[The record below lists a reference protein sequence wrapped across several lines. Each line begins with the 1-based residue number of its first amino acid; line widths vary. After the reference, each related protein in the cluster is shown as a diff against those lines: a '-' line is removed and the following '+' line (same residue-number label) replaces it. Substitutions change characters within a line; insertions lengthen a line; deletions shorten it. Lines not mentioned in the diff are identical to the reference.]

1 MTIWA
6 MFFQGFVGSKRVQH
20 VDARLILPS
29 CRDPSLLVFQLKR
42 NLCRSS
48 GCSRNWRKALYSY
61 ITVLLLDDDYV
72 YICMYVCVYIYIY
85 AHIYICTHEYGHH
98 QHRRISCR
106 FANKI
111 NLDFPRKGHW
121 ADVEIWEAYALTHRQ
136 SHAPPTKTSEK
147 QLAPQQIRKLVY
159 NWAIRWR

>member
-6 MFFQGFVGSKRVQH
+6 MFFHGFVGSKRRVQH

-48 GCSRNWRKALYSY
+48 GCCRNWRKALYSY

-72 YICMYVCVYIYIY
+72 YICIYVWPRYPKHDDTEIQNTVYIYIDMY
-85 AHIYICTHEYGHH
+85 IYTYVRIYIYVYVYTYVYIYIC
-98 QHRRISCR
+98 
-106 FANKI
+106 K
-111 NLDFPRKGHW
+111 
-121 ADVEIWEAYALTHRQ
+121 
-136 SHAPPTKTSEK
+136 
-147 QLAPQQIRKLVY
+147 
-159 NWAIRWR
+159 